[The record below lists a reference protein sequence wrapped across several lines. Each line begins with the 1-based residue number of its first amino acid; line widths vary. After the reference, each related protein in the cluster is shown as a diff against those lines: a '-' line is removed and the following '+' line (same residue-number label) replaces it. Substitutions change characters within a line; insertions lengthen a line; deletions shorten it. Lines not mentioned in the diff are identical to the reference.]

1 MSAQIKSRAA
11 TTAKGT
17 AAAKAKG
24 TAKGA
29 ASKAKSAPSSTR
41 QKSPYGCRGKSSDD
55 KYAQEVARQMLDA
68 RTKFAPHPTLSK
80 AAVAHIG

>member
-29 ASKAKSAPSSTR
+29 ASKAKSAPSR